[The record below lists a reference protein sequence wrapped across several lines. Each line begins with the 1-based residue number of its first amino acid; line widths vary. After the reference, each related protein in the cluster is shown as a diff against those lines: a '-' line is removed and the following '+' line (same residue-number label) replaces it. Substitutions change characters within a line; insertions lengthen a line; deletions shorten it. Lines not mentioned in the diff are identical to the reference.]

1 MSGQR
6 GLGYSS
12 SFLRWPGAK
21 MKQRHPSC
29 LSFAQSFPVNI
40 PTAQK
45 IQGYTYHALIH
56 AISCST
62 LCLVVQ
68 IDMIAPRSRAN
79 IFQRLSQSGVLLP
92 FTVSRVHTVNA
103 IRPFTTGLRAMKSN
117 GTTPSPSRSDRR
129 NLQITESQDDAA
141 IRSKYRPFLLD
152 ERVAQSDWI
161 SKLELDSVE
170 DMVQADLATNGDR
183 LRVLVIYGS
192 LRARYCVFPYVQ
204 SHSH

>member
-1 MSGQR
+1 
-6 GLGYSS
+6 
-12 SFLRWPGAK
+12 
-21 MKQRHPSC
+21 
-29 LSFAQSFPVNI
+29 
-40 PTAQK
+40 
-45 IQGYTYHALIH
+45 
-56 AISCST
+56 
-62 LCLVVQ
+62 
-68 IDMIAPRSRAN
+68 
-79 IFQRLSQSGVLLP
+79 
-92 FTVSRVHTVNA
+92 
-103 IRPFTTGLRAMKSN
+103 MKSN
-117 GTTPSPSRSDRR
+117 GTTPSQSLRVRM